1 MFEIIKV
8 MHIGKIHYPPRDI
21 EAGDFIEYFLISGV
35 TSILIIRTFLN
46 LTSYPQLGGQNF
58 HIAHMLWG
66 GILMMIALLSLF
78 VFLNKEVKYFAS
90 VVGGVGFGAFLDEL
104 GKFITSDNNYFYRP
118 TIAIIYVIFVLLFL
132 AARAVEKY
140 FKFSKDEYAVNAV
153 EITKQTLMH
162 DLDEQEKKTALSYF
176 HKSDKENP
184 IVKAMLNV
192 LQDSVTLPS
201 KKPNIF
207 HKVKLFAKKIYLK
220 LIRAPRFAIFII
232 TFFVIASIINFFKAF
247 YDFFKVQSFSEW
259 GQLIFSLVSGL
270 FVLIGVY
277 FLRYRKSRKR
287 SYEMFKLAIL
297 LSIFL
302 TQFFR
307 FIEEQLSA
315 ITGLLLNLII
325 LSVLQYLIYE
335 EKLLE
340 KEE

>member
-1 MFEIIKV
+1 M
-8 MHIGKIHYPPRDI
+8 
-21 EAGDFIEYFLISGV
+21 
-35 TSILIIRTFLN
+35 
-46 LTSYPQLGGQNF
+46 
-58 HIAHMLWG
+58 
-66 GILMMIALLSLF
+66 
-78 VFLNKEVKYFAS
+78 
-90 VVGGVGFGAFLDEL
+90 
-104 GKFITSDNNYFYRP
+104 
-118 TIAIIYVIFVLLFL
+118 
-132 AARAVEKY
+132 
-140 FKFSKDEYAVNAV
+140 
-153 EITKQTLMH
+153 
-162 DLDEQEKKTALSYF
+162 
-176 HKSDKENP
+176 
-184 IVKAMLNV
+184 
-192 LQDSVTLPS
+192 
-201 KKPNIF
+201 
-207 HKVKLFAKKIYLK
+207 
-220 LIRAPRFAIFII
+220 
-232 TFFVIASIINFFKAF
+232 IASIINFIKAF
-247 YDFFKVQSFSEW
+247 YDFSKVQSSSEW